1 MTHEN
6 GKLFIEFKPP
16 VTDEAIDIRKL
27 ANKLVEGQADGGQI
41 IQIFVKLKTMGMVK
55 GTMAP
60 GSSYTFKDT
69 PIMQGLSPKGKV
81 DVSFLY
87 NLGFVKKPANVV
99 VEPPKQAE
107 GGFDLFKA
115 VGDFFGSL
123 FQFRSSDVKENVVE
137 VKRVDDKITI
147 PATKQKM
154 DYSEFQNEKWLN
166 YQNKY
171 YIAEPDGSGSGDGLY
186 LK

>member
-1 MTHEN
+1 M
-6 GKLFIEFKPP
+6 L
-16 VTDEAIDIRKL
+16 R
-27 ANKLVEGQADGGQI
+27 
-41 IQIFVKLKTMGMVK
+41 
-55 GTMAP
+55 
-60 GSSYTFKDT
+60 
-69 PIMQGLSPKGKV
+69 
-81 DVSFLY
+81 
-87 NLGFVKKPANVV
+87 
-99 VEPPKQAE
+99 
-107 GGFDLFKA
+107 FKA

-147 PATKQKM
+147 PTTKQKM
-154 DYSEFQNEKWLN
+154 DYSKFQNEKWLN